1 MKSFFSF
8 FAIFVSCI
16 VSIFVLWYHSNTL
29 LQKNNDIV
37 IQEWSWFAVN
47 DHHVQYDGVVYTRF
61 IDGKKLEDVHTP
73 WLLLEW
79 NDISTQVRDDGN
91 NTIQRPIERVM
102 KDDFKESKELMAVL
116 SVKNTSP
123 YISEFDVPH
132 ASLDKI
138 TYKFSAIDNALSDYP
153 LHAHVSLKGIE
164 TENTLYQESIEIVS
178 SDPVEKAIITDF
190 ARCNN
195 SYILTFKVSD
205 DYDTVEYSTI
215 VRVDCPLSKNIDV
228 NQDSISNN
236 LYNQLLT
243 HISEPTQN
251 IVYTPSKSLFWYA
264 LNILFSKLF
273 IQAMTIKKIVI

>member
-1 MKSFFSF
+1 M
-8 FAIFVSCI
+8 
-16 VSIFVLWYHSNTL
+16 
-29 LQKNNDIV
+29 
-37 IQEWSWFAVN
+37 
-47 DHHVQYDGVVYTRF
+47 
-61 IDGKKLEDVHTP
+61 
-73 WLLLEW
+73 LEW

-251 IVYTPSKSLFWYA
+251 IVYTPSKSLF
-264 LNILFSKLF
+264 
-273 IQAMTIKKIVI
+273 